1 MLVAR
6 HVWVCSI
13 CGQGLTRKST
23 AKRHNNNLHSGK
35 AMLVRPYEYIV
46 GRLNDT
52 FLYNDPSLY
61 RHNKKA
67 ETKNVSSS
75 MYSNMLGSA
84 TSDSVV
90 HEGMN
95 RHASHNHGTATNG
108 SSKRIYPHY
117 NAALHS
123 YKPPSEARKK
133 PANNMQIL
141 LERQVKLKEFQT
153 LAEKVYPP
161 DIARQVMM
169 AANYQATVLGDDASL
184 DNNLELLRIKA
195 RQMSY

>member
-6 HVWVCSI
+6 HVWVCSM

-23 AKRHNNNLHSGK
+23 AKIHNNNLHSGK
-35 AMLVRPYEYIV
+35 AMLVRPYEYTV

-52 FLYNDPSLY
+52 FVYNDPSLY
-61 RHNKKA
+61 RHNKKS
-67 ETKNVSSS
+67 ETKNISSS
-75 MYSNMLGSA
+75 MYSNMLDSA

-95 RHASHNHGTATNG
+95 RHASHNHGTATNS

-117 NAALHS
+117 NPALQS
-123 YKPPSEARKK
+123 YKPPSEARIR
-133 PANNMQIL
+133 PADNMQML

-161 DIARQVMM
+161 DIARQ
-169 AANYQATVLGDDASL
+169 
-184 DNNLELLRIKA
+184 II
-195 RQMSY
+195 RQPY